1 MLAPVTGG
9 EWPVMRGVTVVVDR
23 LPCTAG
29 CLPACRPRELPLE
42 EGQPLVGLEVK
53 RLGLKAR
60 W

>member
-1 MLAPVTGG
+1 MVVAVVNVCPALLA
-9 EWPVMRGVTVVVDR
+9 
-23 LPCTAG
+23 
-29 CLPACRPRELPLE
+29 ACRPRELPLE

>member
-1 MLAPVTGG
+1 
-9 EWPVMRGVTVVVDR
+9 MRGVTVVVDR